1 MQSMNV
7 HSTRSAVN
15 DTSDARTNGDQRVEA
30 LSEIQ
35 EYLDVSQQ
43 RRRVLP
49 RAILVGLAAGVAAVI
64 FRSMLAGADSL
75 RNALIAWSHQQ
86 AAVGWI
92 VPVLFSAAGATLAV
106 LLVQRFAPEAKG
118 SGIPHLKGVLHR
130 LRTMR
135 WARVVL
141 VKMIGSTLALGS
153 GLALGREG
161 PSVQI
166 GGAIG
171 DGIARGLKAAPRE
184 RLTLTAAG
192 AGAGLAAA
200 FNAPLSGV
208 MFVLEEVQ
216 RDFRPIVFGA
226 AFISAVVADIVTR
239 LVSGQR
245 PAFAIPAYAAPPLT
259 AMPMF
264 AMLGLLAG
272 VLGVAFNRSLLA
284 IVDRSGAWSD
294 RKRLMMAAIIGAGI
308 GLIGWFS
315 PIAIGGGHTLA
326 EDILNGHIAVAAVL
340 LWFMLRFG
348 MTIISYSTGAPGGIF
363 APLLVLGALIGTGAG
378 VLAQWLAPQLAPQPT
393 VFAVAGMAAYFTA
406 IVRAPLTGIVLIIEM
421 TGNYEQM
428 LALLVSCFCAYAVA
442 ETVKDLPIYE
452 ALLERDL
459 VRGGLHL
466 DLKEP
471 VVIDLVI
478 KPGAPFDGRQVSELG
493 LPPGCILVRCQDGS
507 REWIPTASTRLEAH
521 MRITAMVSPRAGHGL
536 SLLRRGCESDE
547 D

>member
-1 MQSMNV
+1 MNA
-7 HSTRSAVN
+7 HSNEPQV
-15 DTSDARTNGDQRVEA
+15 SDAPDLPATSAQRTEA

-49 RAILVGLAAGVAAVI
+49 RAVLVGLMAGAGAVI
-64 FRSMLAGADSL
+64 FRGALAGADSA
-75 RNALIAWSHQQ
+75 RNALIAWSHQH
-86 AAVGWI
+86 AALGWI
-92 VPVLFSAAGATLAV
+92 APVLFSAAGATLSV
-106 LLVQRFAPEAKG
+106 LLVQRVAPEAKG

-130 LRTMR
+130 LRTLR

-141 VKMIGSTLALGS
+141 VKMIGGALALGS

-161 PSVQI
+161 PTVQI
-166 GGAIG
+166 GGALG
-171 DGIARGLKAAPRE
+171 DGIARGLNAAPRE

-239 LVSGQR
+239 LTSGQG
-245 PAFAIPAYAAPPLT
+245 PAFVIPTY
-259 AMPMF
+259 AMPSLATMPIF
-264 AMLGLLAG
+264 ALLGLVAG
-272 VLGVAFNRSLLA
+272 ALGVAFNRSLLA
-284 IVDRSGAWSD
+284 ALDRVREWSG
-294 RKRLMMAAIIGAGI
+294 RKRLIMSALVGAGI

-315 PIAIGGGHTLA
+315 PIAIGGGHSLA
-326 EDILNGHIAVAAVL
+326 EDILNGHIAMAAVP
-340 LWFMLRFG
+340 LWFLLRFG

-363 APLLVLGALIGTGAG
+363 APLLVLGALIGAG
-378 VLAQWLAPQLAPQPT
+378 VGTLTQGLAPELAPQPT
-393 VFAVAGMAAYFTA
+393 AFAVAGMAASFTA
-406 IVRAPLTGIVLIIEM
+406 IVRAPLTGIVLIVEM

-442 ETVKDLPIYE
+442 EVMKELPIYE

-459 VRGGLHL
+459 APGGLHL
-466 DLKEP
+466 NLKEP
-471 VVIDLVI
+471 IVIDLIVE
-478 KPGAPFDGRQVSELG
+478 PGAPFDGRRVSELG
-493 LPPGCILVRCQDGS
+493 LPPGCILVRCQDGA
-507 REWIPTASTRLEAH
+507 RAWVPTASTRLEAH
-521 MRITAMVSPRAGHGL
+521 TRITAMVSPQASNGV
-536 SLLRRGCESDE
+536 SIMRRGCQSSID
-547 D
+547 